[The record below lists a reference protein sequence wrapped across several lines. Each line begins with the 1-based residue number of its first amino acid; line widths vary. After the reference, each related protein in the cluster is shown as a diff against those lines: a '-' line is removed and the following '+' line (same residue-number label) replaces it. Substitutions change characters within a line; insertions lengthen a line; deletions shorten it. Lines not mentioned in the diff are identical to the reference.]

1 MGYLEMAKWFDE
13 NLYTE
18 LTPPSADF
26 SFVRNDQ
33 LFEFCDSPVVEEDLF
48 AALSTRK
55 RTRSPGS
62 DVLTVKFHIKLWKV
76 LGKPFT
82 PLVNRLLH
90 EGTPPATKR
99 KGLITLLYGISPAQR
114 DQLSRLLVAAKR
126 VVVPDLLEALRFL
139 ARPCS
144 LDPSRLGWEDP
155 RLAHWLLDPNQG
167 EAKFVNMVDR
177 WAPHLEPLL
186 GR

>member
-82 PLVNRLLH
+82 PLNCLAYSCGAT
-90 EGTPPATKR
+90 EGLS
-99 KGLITLLYGISPAQR
+99 GLFICLGWSGRWDSSRRTLG
-114 DQLSRLLVAAKR
+114 DVWK
-126 VVVPDLLEALRFL
+126 RFL
-139 ARPCS
+139 RRSFRSVVGAR
-144 LDPSRLGWEDP
+144 G
-155 RLAHWLLDPNQG
+155 
-167 EAKFVNMVDR
+167 
-177 WAPHLEPLL
+177 
-186 GR
+186 